1 MRRALLM
8 VLLTGCITEQSLEE
22 SDAVSLRVGSTKVT
36 VDASSSYCVELPE
49 SLHGAANG
57 HRMTVITRGDEHS
70 VGGGGG
76 LDLGDT
82 DGDGDSFEWEEGSGQ
97 STTICDPA
105 ELAMPVALRD
115 HRDDVVIEIADH
127 SGTFTA
133 IYPELFTPLRLTFVA
148 AEIVDDRFVATWTA
162 SPSRQLGQASVH
174 VISERGEYG
183 WYESNFR
190 ITVED
195 DTIRV
200 VFPDRSEILDA
211 RYGLKVGSTVVPTA
225 CDGFS
230 RCESYWGTTPNEID
244 PAIVDM
250 ALLPVL
256 EP

>member
-1 MRRALLM
+1 MRGVVLTILLA
-8 VLLTGCITEQSLEE
+8 GCISEQSLLE
-22 SDAVSLRVGSTKVT
+22 SEVTLAVSSTRAVL
-36 VDASSSYCVELPE
+36 DASSAYCVELPE

-57 HRMTVITRGDEHS
+57 RRMTVITRGDEHS

-76 LDLGDT
+76 LDLGDS
-82 DGDGDSFEWEEGSGQ
+82 DGDGDSFEWMEGDGR
-97 STTICDPA
+97 STTICDAA
-105 ELAMPVALRD
+105 ELAMPAVIRD
-115 HRDDVVIEIADH
+115 HRGDVVIEIADH

-133 IYPELFTPLRLTFVA
+133 IYPAMFAPVQLTFVA

-195 DTIRV
+195 ATIRV
-200 VFPDRSEILDA
+200 VFPDRSELRGA
-211 RYGLKVGSTVVPTA
+211 RYGLKVGSTVVPTT

-230 RCESYWGTTPNEID
+230 RCEGYGASTPTEID

-250 ALLPVL
+250 ARLPVL